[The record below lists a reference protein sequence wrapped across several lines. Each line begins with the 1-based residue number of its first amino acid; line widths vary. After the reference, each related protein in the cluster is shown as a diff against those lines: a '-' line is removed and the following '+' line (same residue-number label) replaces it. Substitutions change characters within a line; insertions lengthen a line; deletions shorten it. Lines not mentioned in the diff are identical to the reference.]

1 MRTITKKG
9 IVVEGKHYQSG
20 EFAGLVGQQVY
31 VLLDPADLGTAY
43 IYLEKDNGERSFLC
57 PAIDPAWTG
66 IDPATFAVMARKHQ
80 SKVMREGRRELNA
93 LAKKQGVQEAYSN
106 YMDLRKSQVDN
117 IIEMPTRTEN
127 YSTLGLDEAA
137 KAVVAVDALRRE
149 DAAHESMELEMD
161 IEEVVLPQQDK
172 KAKVVLLLSDSDRY
186 VQIRDRAK
194 AEARSLTE
202 FEYDWLGDYYQSPTG
217 KLYMKLEG
225 DLRKKYG
232 MAEHQSAGA

>member
-1 MRTITKKG
+1 
-9 IVVEGKHYQSG
+9 
-20 EFAGLVGQQVY
+20 
-31 VLLDPADLGTAY
+31 
-43 IYLEKDNGERSFLC
+43 
-57 PAIDPAWTG
+57 
-66 IDPATFAVMARKHQ
+66 
-80 SKVMREGRRELNA
+80 
-93 LAKKQGVQEAYSN
+93 
-106 YMDLRKSQVDN
+106 
-117 IIEMPTRTEN
+117 MPTRSEN
-127 YSTLGLDEAA
+127 YSTPGLDEAA

-149 DAAHESMELEMD
+149 DAAHESMQMEMD

-172 KAKVVLLLSDSDRY
+172 KAKVVLLMSDSDRY